1 MADRRVT
8 RSGKN
13 SDGDITKLCGP
24 GFGSVAKADA
34 ISHIENR
41 EHTYYTRDG
50 ASRADVHVVSHSRY
64 GKYLTTRD
72 DQSLRNNLDNLDN
85 C

>member
-1 MADRRVT
+1 MAYRQVT

-13 SDGDITKLCGP
+13 SDGDITRLCGP
-24 GFGSVAKADA
+24 GYGSVTKADA

-41 EHTYYTRDG
+41 VHTYYTRDG
-50 ASRADVHVVSHSRY
+50 ASRADVRVVRHPRY

-72 DQSLRNNLDNLDN
+72 DQSLRNNLDNLPN

>member
-1 MADRRVT
+1 MANRQVT
-8 RSGKN
+8 RSGKDP
-13 SDGDITKLCGP
+13 DGDITKLCGP
-24 GFGSVAKADA
+24 DFGSVAKADA

-41 EHTYYTRDG
+41 VHTYYTRDG
-50 ASRADVHVVSHSRY
+50 ASRADVRVVDHPRY
-64 GKYLTTRD
+64 GKYLTTKD